1 MNCAIVRGTAL
12 SFAATLAFVPALAMG
27 GLKGVVNIN
36 TATVEQLE
44 LLPNVGA
51 VRARAIVEHRKEH
64 GPFKSVEELEAV
76 SGIGEKAL
84 GEIGRHC
91 VLKGQT
97 TAQRE

>member
-1 MNCAIVRGTAL
+1 MHGAIVRSAAL
-12 SFAATLAFVPALAMG
+12 SLVAAFAFVPALAMG

-36 TATVEQLE
+36 TATAEQLE

-51 VRARAIVEHRKEH
+51 VRAWAIVEYRKQH
-64 GPFKSVEELEAV
+64 GPFESVEQLEDV

-84 GEIGRHC
+84 NEIGRYC
-91 VLKGQT
+91 VLTGQT